1 MRAAW
6 VPLATGERKS
16 WPLLTTAAQLAT
28 LVDVAT
34 TDATPVMQGRL
45 HSDWTG

>member
-6 VPLATGERKS
+6 VPLATRGRKS

-28 LVDVAT
+28 LVNLSTA
-34 TDATPVMQGRL
+34 DATPVVQGRL